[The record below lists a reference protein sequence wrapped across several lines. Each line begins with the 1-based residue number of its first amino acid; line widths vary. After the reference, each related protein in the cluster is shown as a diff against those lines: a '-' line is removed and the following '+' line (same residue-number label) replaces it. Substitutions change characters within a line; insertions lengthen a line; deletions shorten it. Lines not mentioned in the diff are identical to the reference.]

1 MPLGVGPARRAFERV
16 DEGMIDRAIALRVF
30 PRDDAA
36 FGADA
41 ESAMT
46 ATGSPAALQRAL
58 RVHYPAAVVR
68 QREDIADPGFG
79 PAVWYVYRY
88 GSARPVGRWWTEA
101 SYPWA
106 VLDDQRRFVD
116 LSASLAAIVEAPVE
130 MILGQQ
136 VEAFSNPDDPTARDD
151 VEALWNQFR
160 RAGQLDATLRFR
172 RLDGTERE
180 IEYHLVA
187 NAAGPGR
194 HLATVREV
202 QRADV

>member
-1 MPLGVGPARRAFERV
+1 
-16 DEGMIDRAIALRVF
+16 MIDRAIALRVF

-36 FGADA
+36 FGVDA
-41 ESAMT
+41 EAAMRASTSA
-46 ATGSPAALQRAL
+46 AALQREL
-58 RVHYPAAVVR
+58 RMRYPAAVVR
-68 QREDIADPGFG
+68 PREDIADPGFG
-79 PAVWYVYRY
+79 PDVWYVYRY
-88 GSARPVGRWWTEA
+88 GSARPVARWWTEE

-116 LSASLAAIVEAPVE
+116 LSSSLAEIVEAPVE

-151 VEALWNQFR
+151 VEALWNQFQ
-160 RAGQLDATLRFR
+160 RAGELDATLRFR

-194 HLATVREV
+194 HRATVREV
-202 QRADV
+202 ARED

>member
-1 MPLGVGPARRAFERV
+1 ML
-16 DEGMIDRAIALRVF
+16 DRAIALRVF
-30 PRDDAA
+30 PRDDGA
-36 FGADA
+36 FQADA
-41 ESAMT
+41 ESAMDGAPT
-46 ATGSPAALQRAL
+46 PAGLQRAL
-58 RVHYPAAVVR
+58 RARYPAAVVR
-68 QREDIADPGFG
+68 PREDIADPEFG

-88 GSARPVGRWWTEA
+88 GSARPVGRWWTEQ

-116 LSASLAAIVEAPVE
+116 LSSSLAEIVEAPVE

-151 VEALWNQFR
+151 VEALWAEFR

-202 QRADV
+202 THEGSSEG